1 MTTQPFARVEADFA
15 DGTYTFGLSWHLATE
30 WSGRPIAAC
39 MASLAP
45 FQASGRHGVLY
56 G

>member
-1 MTTQPFARVEADFA
+1 MTTQPFALVEANFA
-15 DGTYTFGLSWHLATE
+15 DGTYKFGLMWPLATE
-30 WSGRPIAAC
+30 WSGRSIAAC